1 MVPHESSIYLKAN
14 QIGHEA
20 HGYIPHVKGRGQEA
34 EDLRRHPFQR
44 ARRWVVEV
52 AHSWFNRFRKLL
64 VLYEI
69 LERSFL
75 ALHHRIQKGTSGKEY
90 YLWVKFLAP

>member
-1 MVPHESSIYLKAN
+1 
-14 QIGHEA
+14 
-20 HGYIPHVKGRGQEA
+20 
-34 EDLRRHPFQR
+34 
-44 ARRWVVEV
+44 V

-75 ALHHRIQKGTSGKEY
+75 ALHH
-90 YLWVKFLAP
+90 LAAAIIAFRKVPRVRNIIYG